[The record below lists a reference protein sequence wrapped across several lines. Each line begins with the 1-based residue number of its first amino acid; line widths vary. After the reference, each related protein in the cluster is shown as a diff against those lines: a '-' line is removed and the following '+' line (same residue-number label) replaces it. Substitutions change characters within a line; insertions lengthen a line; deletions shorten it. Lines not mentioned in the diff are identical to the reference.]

1 MILLA
6 IVVFVALVVAFYWAC
21 AIFWNLLL
29 ECPWRKKKHERPYM
43 DNSEYDYG
51 HNVKHYIDEKYDL

>member
-29 ECPWRKKKHERPYM
+29 ECPWRKRESNERPYM

-51 HNVKHYIDEKYDL
+51 HNVKHYIEENL